1 MFSLLLFVLDN
12 DLQFGLGSFAE
23 MESGDGV
30 EVELIKGS
38 LEIFPEANGFSSQVN
53 KENGIVEYGADAVL
67 ASSSSEDTSKVEVP
81 DFSEDRKEDSESI
94 KEKKTSNSTKAIGG
108 SDAISQIKKTKQGS
122 GLLNGSLGEAHE
134 KRKALSQSLSFPSK
148 GSRKTLTSTRQA
160 RVASSN
166 TNGHLTAKITAS
178 GVQKTSAMNKD
189 LGEAIIS
196 EKFPINCPSAEDGK
210 AYDVKTKF
218 SDSSFSTKKDDD
230 AHSTASSTTPR
241 ARKSTGCG
249 FNFRLDKR
257 AEKRKEF
264 FTKLEEQNHAKELEK
279 TNLQAKSQEN
289 QEAEIRRLRKSL
301 NFKATPMP
309 NFYQEPSPPKVEL
322 KKIPPTRPRS
332 PKLGRRKSS
341 VSAIDNPSEAAN
353 SCENSTKSNDI
364 AATSK
369 GQANDISSKNPKQK
383 VLTKLPSQKSKT
395 SRADKNVRNSKPK
408 VEMLQIENST
418 EHVAEPIS
426 PEDNT
431 EEGEAVA
438 NLPEAEIMHQQVSVL
453 G

>member
-1 MFSLLLFVLDN
+1 
-12 DLQFGLGSFAE
+12 

-94 KEKKTSNSTKAIGG
+94 KEKKTSNSTKKGG

-241 ARKSTGCG
+241 ARRALAVVLILGWI
-249 FNFRLDKR
+249 KR
-257 AEKRKEF
+257 AEKRKE
-264 FTKLEEQNHAKELEK
+264 
-279 TNLQAKSQEN
+279 
-289 QEAEIRRLRKSL
+289 
-301 NFKATPMP
+301 
-309 NFYQEPSPPKVEL
+309 
-322 KKIPPTRPRS
+322 
-332 PKLGRRKSS
+332 
-341 VSAIDNPSEAAN
+341 
-353 SCENSTKSNDI
+353 
-364 AATSK
+364 
-369 GQANDISSKNPKQK
+369 
-383 VLTKLPSQKSKT
+383 VL
-395 SRADKNVRNSKPK
+395 
-408 VEMLQIENST
+408 
-418 EHVAEPIS
+418 
-426 PEDNT
+426 
-431 EEGEAVA
+431 
-438 NLPEAEIMHQQVSVL
+438 
-453 G
+453 